1 MKTKTNI
8 KSLVLSKKPTINLVE
23 KLAKKTTVIR
33 EATDSDNMW
42 NGGDYSQWEVTADY
56 WTAEYNSADF
66 NNSDIEYV
74 GGSLFNVPVIV
85 SLDRDVNIEF
95 ADSSK
100 IALSYDEWSDVAT
113 HWNWKRV
120 LSSDIGIRFNVKR

>member
-1 MKTKTNI
+1 MKIKTDI
-8 KSLVLSKKPTINLVE
+8 KSLVLSKKSTINLVE

-56 WTAEYNSADF
+56 WTAEYNSCDF
-66 NNSDIEYV
+66 SNSDIEYI
-74 GGSLFNVPVIV
+74 GGYLFNIPVIV
-85 SLDRDVNIEF
+85 SLDSFDVKIEF

-100 IALSYDEWSDVAT
+100 VALSYDEWSDIST

-120 LSSDIGIRFNVKR
+120 LSSDIGIRFNKR